1 MKKTL
6 FAVLLLISSLFLFSC
21 GKDVKGKAQV
31 ESYGEDTPET
41 NKSGFDFDEKEL
53 RDERLAL
60 GISPD
65 TIKIVCEQSAGK
77 YYYDHI
83 SKPQQELY
91 AEIYLLLKN
100 HGEDVLVDAPDEASI
115 GSVFLCVLNDHPEI
129 YYTEGYGYRK
139 YTVGGKI
146 FFTMSG
152 KYIYSKD
159 ECAFYDQKLE
169 EATRAYLSGFTKYDN
184 EYTRVKSVYTKV
196 IKQTKYDREARDNQ
210 NLLSVLLYGKSVCQG
225 YAKAVQY
232 LLNNLGVECTVV
244 TGKSKGGEGH
254 AWNLV
259 KIDGDYYYLDAT
271 WGDEEYRELS
281 GEKKVPGREVSYD
294 FLNVTSDDIAGTHT
308 ADNVVSMPVCTSRE
322 ANYYVK
328 EGLYFDSY
336 NERELAVALKMAV
349 MGNQGYLA
357 LKCSDRDVYQLYL
370 DTLVTNKRIFE
381 LLPKGSSIASIDYIV
396 NNEQHIICFLF

>member
-1 MKKTL
+1 M
-6 FAVLLLISSLFLFSC
+6 
-21 GKDVKGKAQV
+21 
-31 ESYGEDTPET
+31 
-41 NKSGFDFDEKEL
+41 
-53 RDERLAL
+53 
-60 GISPD
+60 
-65 TIKIVCEQSAGK
+65 
-77 YYYDHI
+77 
-83 SKPQQELY
+83 
-91 AEIYLLLKN
+91 
-100 HGEDVLVDAPDEASI
+100 
-115 GSVFLCVLNDHPEI
+115 
-129 YYTEGYGYRK
+129 
-139 YTVGGKI
+139 
-146 FFTMSG
+146 
-152 KYIYSKD
+152 
-159 ECAFYDQKLE
+159 
-169 EATRAYLSGFTKYDN
+169 
-184 EYTRVKSVYTKV
+184 
-196 IKQTKYDREARDNQ
+196 
-210 NLLSVLLYGKSVCQG
+210 
-225 YAKAVQY
+225 QY

-357 LKCSDRDVYQLYL
+357 LKCSDKDVYQLYL